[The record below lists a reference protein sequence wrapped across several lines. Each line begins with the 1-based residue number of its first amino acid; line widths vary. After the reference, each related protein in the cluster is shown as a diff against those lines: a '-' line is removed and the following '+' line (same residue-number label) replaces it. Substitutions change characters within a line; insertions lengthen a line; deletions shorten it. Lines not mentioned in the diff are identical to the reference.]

1 MQAKNAPAFTSQGV
15 TVYQIYVY
23 MPLFHPVIG
32 LLTPLL
38 KLQTGSSLSLVTKRY
53 NHIDDSSTT
62 PAYMPSDYGF
72 SMPILGSFLHFSV
85 PILGNWLFRELNGN

>member
-1 MQAKNAPAFTSQGV
+1 MAQKQVCIAFRIWLQNASKKINAPAFTSQGV

-53 NHIDDSSTT
+53 NHIDDSSNNSCLY
-62 PAYMPSDYGF
+62 A
-72 SMPILGSFLHFSV
+72 I
-85 PILGNWLFRELNGN
+85 